1 MSMDDFDTSR
11 LVTENLHIEAEV
23 PICKPSELKARLPR
37 RSKHVATV
45 HEGQVAVK
53 RVLDGEDNRLI
64 VVVGPC
70 SVHDVQAA
78 REYAM
83 KLHQLADELKDQL
96 LIVMRVYFEKPRT
109 HVGWKGLLNDP
120 FLNDTCDIERGLE
133 MGRNLML
140 DITGVGLPIA
150 AEALD
155 VLTPQYIQDLVSWT
169 AIGARTTESPCHR
182 QMCSG
187 FSSAVGFKNGTDGS
201 LDVAVNAIRAASAPS
216 SFLTCSVEGNVCVVR
231 TRGNPHCHVV
241 LRGGATG
248 PNYGAEYI
256 KEAESKLES
265 VGLPANIIVDC
276 SHGNSLKDYKKQPMV
291 LSDIIDQ
298 IRAGNKSIT
307 GVMLESNLEEG
318 SQKLEDPASLRY
330 GVSITDSCLGWDDTA
345 SLLRDLASKLKDV
358 LPGRR
363 SPA

>member
-1 MSMDDFDTSR
+1 M
-11 LVTENLHIEAEV
+11 VT
-23 PICKPSELKARLPR
+23 P
-37 RSKHVATV
+37 
-45 HEGQVAVK
+45 
-53 RVLDGEDNRLI
+53 
-64 VVVGPC
+64 
-70 SVHDVQAA
+70 
-78 REYAM
+78 
-83 KLHQLADELKDQL
+83 L
-96 LIVMRVYFEKPRT
+96 LIPVRKIPLRSNPM
-109 HVGWKGLLNDP
+109 
-120 FLNDTCDIERGLE
+120 
-133 MGRNLML
+133 
-140 DITGVGLPIA
+140 A
-150 AEALD
+150 
-155 VLTPQYIQDLVSWT
+155 
-169 AIGARTTESPCHR
+169 
-182 QMCSG
+182 
-187 FSSAVGFKNGTDGS
+187 
-201 LDVAVNAIRAASAPS
+201 
-216 SFLTCSVEGNVCVVR
+216 CSVEGNVCVVR